1 MTRTEG
7 INDDDESPEPANEV
21 PELTPSEAESL
32 MNETRIGKSSRRQ
45 LRVYKKL
52 LRKGRISGRSKH
64 FEHMDNFYKVAVLRF
79 HPILLCIVQSEER
92 MHGRGDK
99 RQKEFMGRH
108 SSKLYENIVNA
119 FEFDEF
125 HRPVFREKTSKADLV
140 KQLQEEQEAKDE
152 EESLLFYNV
161 IEDFSYDKFPR
172 Y

>member
-1 MTRTEG
+1 MFGKKADERSDGEQPITGGGVAAVPPMLERFLGEGVKTDFSSGFLTAACAGNNQLEDGKGLTRTG
-7 INDDDESPEPANEV
+7 AINDNDESPKPANEV

-92 MHGRGDK
+92 MHGRGD
-99 RQKEFMGRH
+99 
-108 SSKLYENIVNA
+108 I
-119 FEFDEF
+119 
-125 HRPVFREKTSKADLV
+125 
-140 KQLQEEQEAKDE
+140 
-152 EESLLFYNV
+152 
-161 IEDFSYDKFPR
+161 
-172 Y
+172 